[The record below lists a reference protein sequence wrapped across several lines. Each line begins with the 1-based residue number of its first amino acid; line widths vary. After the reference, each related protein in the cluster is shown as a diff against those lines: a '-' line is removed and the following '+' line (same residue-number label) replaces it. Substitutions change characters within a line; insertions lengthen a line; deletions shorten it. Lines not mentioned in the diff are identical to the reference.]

1 MLTWKISIY
10 VCMYVW
16 RLHIALNPSPPSM
29 LSRVFEFV
37 LVVFVAF
44 IPKLEFKS
52 MWHGSVVVVVS
63 FAFVFASS
71 LLFYFTLALQN
82 SFRLLRHE
90 YNFFEFVCVFFP
102 TNYTKYIVVFVLSIS
117 IMQTH
122 TRSST
127 ALSASILLTSPFNFS
142 LLNENNNKQL
152 NTNNTAT

>member
-1 MLTWKISIY
+1 M
-10 VCMYVW
+10 
-16 RLHIALNPSPPSM
+16 
-29 LSRVFEFV
+29 
-37 LVVFVAF
+37 
-44 IPKLEFKS
+44 
-52 MWHGSVVVVVS
+52 VVVS

-71 LLFYFTLALQN
+71 LLFYFSLALQN

-142 LLNENNNKQL
+142 LLNEKSNKKFNTCCAHIYFQVYVCL
-152 NTNNTAT
+152 YMKYIHIYIKQNTNLQT